1 MNYDIF
7 DEQYYLKKYPFVQLG
22 IDQGIV
28 SSGLEHF
35 QRFGQASG
43 FTEVS
48 RYFDESY
55 YLANYPDVANAVN
68 AGFFSSGLDHFI
80 QFGYESG
87 LTQISADYNE
97 LFYLQNNLDVLPFV
111 QNQTFRNG
119 LEHFIEFGADEGRF
133 SNSFLDAEYVENY
146 PDVAQQVEAGQF
158 RTGRHH
164 YELIG
169 QFQDWRSVTF
179 VGGPFD
185 DTVAGFGLGTVEL
198 IGVEV
203 GRDANGD
210 RTYESDGYGDG
221 NVGGETDVL
230 VGSPGSDIFVLGVG
244 RSLQDP
250 PPGDFYQWFNGIA
263 RIQNY
268 DPEKDVI
275 QVAGTRGSGYIRID
289 DGVDLTI
296 ANGSRVP
303 FGIIEGGSGQ
313 TLNINYTG
321 ELPLQDSFL
330 EDEYLWN
337 NPDVVADIEAGLY
350 ASGLDHYRQVGQFE
364 PTREATFVG
373 TAGNDTVTAF
383 GVGPHDITGVEVVGG
398 GSRRTYTST
407 GENEFDLLIGSPGAD
422 NFVFGT
428 VLPGSRIGFFGGIE
442 TFYLGE
448 GEARIRGFSQAEGDS
463 LEMVLN
469 PSDTYTA
476 SPVGADLAIAI
487 NGDTI
492 AVLEG
497 GAGLTLTPTD
507 VFEGAFYQSFK
518 LM

>member
-7 DEQYYLKKYPFVQLG
+7 DEEYYLKKYPFVRSG
-22 IDQGIV
+22 IEQGII

-43 FTEVS
+43 LTEVS

-55 YLANYPDVANAVN
+55 YLANNPDVANAVS

-80 QFGYESG
+80 QLGYESG
-87 LTQISADYNE
+87 LTQISSDYNE

-111 QNQTFRNG
+111 QNQMFRSG
-119 LEHFIEFGADEGRF
+119 LEHFIKFGANEGRL
-133 SNSFLDAEYVENY
+133 SNSFLDAEYLEKY
-146 PDVAQQVEAGQF
+146 PDVAQQVEAGGF

-169 QFQDWRSVTF
+169 QFEDWRSVTF

-185 DTVAGFGLGTVEL
+185 DVVAGFGVGTIEL

-203 GRDANGD
+203 GLDANGD
-210 RTYESDGYGDG
+210 RIYESDGLGDG
-221 NVGGETDVL
+221 NLWGETDVL

-244 RSLQDP
+244 NSLQNNA
-250 PPGDFYQWFNGIA
+250 PGDFYQWFDGIA
-263 RIQNY
+263 KIQNY

-275 QVAGTRGSGYIRID
+275 QVAGKRSSGYTEWD
-289 DGVDLTI
+289 DGVDLSI
-296 ANGSRVP
+296 FNGSRISLGV
-303 FGIIEGGSGQ
+303 IEGGSGQ
-313 TLNINYTG
+313 TINVNWSG
-321 ELPLQDSFL
+321 EMPLQSNFL
-330 EDEYLWN
+330 EDEYLRN

-350 ASGLDHYRQVGQFE
+350 ASGLDHYQKVGQFE
-364 PTREATFVG
+364 PTRAATFVG

-383 GVGPHDITGVEVVGG
+383 GVGPHDIIGVEAIAGEYSG
-398 GSRRTYTST
+398 RTYTST
-407 GENEFDLLIGSPGAD
+407 GENEFDLLIGSPGPD
-422 NFVFGT
+422 NFVFGN
-428 VLPGSRIGFFGGIE
+428 VLIGRFAIFQGIQ

-463 LEMVLN
+463 LKMILN
-469 PSDTYTA
+469 PSYTYTV

-487 NGDTI
+487 NGDTV

-497 GAGLTLTPTD
+497 GAGLTLTPID
-507 VFEGAFYQSFK
+507 FADYGVYQFFE